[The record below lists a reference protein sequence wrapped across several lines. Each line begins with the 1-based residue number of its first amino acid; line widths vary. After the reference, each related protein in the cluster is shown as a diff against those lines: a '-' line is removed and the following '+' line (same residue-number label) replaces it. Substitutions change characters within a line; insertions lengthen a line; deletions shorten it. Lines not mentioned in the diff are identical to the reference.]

1 MATPDPPP
9 DRVPADAPLGA
20 IMHAV
25 LEYLRSVLRP
35 VPSSE
40 LAEALGVDVD
50 RRPELAAELEAN
62 PKCLREVSGE
72 WRWRSKHYLRSA
84 AELASLLR
92 RCPNGI
98 VSEEL
103 WDAYAGIKEDIETLI
118 NTEPPTVIAIKNSAT
133 RRVVLYPISG
143 VPYPTISPDVRERW
157 SAIRLPDA
165 VDIHRYLVE
174 RGLKANTAAGAPRVV
189 AAFVRRRPT
198 RKGRAGG
205 AKRLKLTNVH
215 LEGSAIDLNADVAGG
230 KGAFS

>member
-1 MATPDPPP
+1 MATPNPPP

-40 LAEALGVDVD
+40 LAAALGVDVD
-50 RRPELAAELEAN
+50 RRPELASELEAN

-103 WDAYAGIKEDIETLI
+103 WDAYAGIKEDIEVCVGGFVGDVGGGGKASCRGA
-118 NTEPPTVIAIKNSAT
+118 TE
-133 RRVVLYPISG
+133 G
-143 VPYPTISPDVRERW
+143 
-157 SAIRLPDA
+157 
-165 VDIHRYLVE
+165 
-174 RGLKANTAAGAPRVV
+174 GACSRILL
-189 AAFVRRRPT
+189 
-198 RKGRAGG
+198 GAGG
-205 AKRLKLTNVH
+205 ASLWSGMQRWWRRVPVVPSR
-215 LEGSAIDLNADVAGG
+215 GMDVA
-230 KGAFS
+230 AWYPVWRAPLCT

>member
-1 MATPDPPP
+1 MATPNPPP
-9 DRVPADAPLGA
+9 DRVPDDAPLGA

-40 LAEALGVDVD
+40 LASALGVDVD

-103 WDAYAGIKEDIETLI
+103 WDAYAGIKDDIEVRL
-118 NTEPPTVIAIKNSAT
+118 
-133 RRVVLYPISG
+133 RG
-143 VPYPTISPDVRERW
+143 VGGEGGGGGHGDVTGL
-157 SAIRLPDA
+157 RL
-165 VDIHRYLVE
+165 
-174 RGLKANTAAGAPRVV
+174 RGG
-189 AAFVRRRPT
+189 
-198 RKGRAGG
+198 
-205 AKRLKLTNVH
+205 
-215 LEGSAIDLNADVAGG
+215 
-230 KGAFS
+230 

>member
-1 MATPDPPP
+1 MATPSTPP
-9 DRVPADAPLGA
+9 DRVPDDAPLGA

-40 LAEALGVDVD
+40 LASALGVDVD

-103 WDAYAGIKEDIETLI
+103 WDAYAGIKDDIEVRL
-118 NTEPPTVIAIKNSAT
+118 
-133 RRVVLYPISG
+133 RG
-143 VPYPTISPDVRERW
+143 VEGEGGGGEREMLW
-157 SAIRLPDA
+157 GC
-165 VDIHRYLVE
+165 VCVE
-174 RGLKANTAAGAPRVV
+174 
-189 AAFVRRRPT
+189 
-198 RKGRAGG
+198 GG
-205 AKRLKLTNVH
+205 AF
-215 LEGSAIDLNADVAGG
+215 LERCAGNKAEG
-230 KGAFS
+230 GLSEGYAGW

>member
-1 MATPDPPP
+1 MAAPDPPE
-9 DRVPADAPLGA
+9 RVPPDAPLGA

-40 LAEALGVDVD
+40 LASALGVDVD

-62 PKCLREVSGE
+62 PKCLREVNGE

-103 WDAYAGIKEDIETLI
+103 WDAYAGIKDDIED
-118 NTEPPTVIAIKNSAT
+118 PPTVIAIKNSAT

-143 VPYPTISPDVRERW
+143 VPYPTISPDVKERW

-174 RGLKANTAAGAPRVV
+174 RGLKANTSAGAPRVV
-189 AAFVRRRPT
+189 AAFSRRRPT

-205 AKRLKLTNVH
+205 TKRLKLTNVH
-215 LEGSAIDLNADVAGG
+215 LEGSAIDLNADLAGG

>member
-103 WDAYAGIKEDIETLI
+103 WDAYAGIKEDIE
-118 NTEPPTVIAIKNSAT
+118 VCFGGFRAD
-133 RRVVLYPISG
+133 RRWHSG
-143 VPYPTISPDVRERW
+143 
-157 SAIRLPDA
+157 
-165 VDIHRYLVE
+165 
-174 RGLKANTAAGAPRVV
+174 RGAMSRCCRG
-189 AAFVRRRPT
+189 
-198 RKGRAGG
+198 
-205 AKRLKLTNVH
+205 
-215 LEGSAIDLNADVAGG
+215 
-230 KGAFS
+230 